1 MFQVKSTLSYLVTL
15 SLMHLNSQIH
25 WTFWTI
31 HTKNINYQKIKD
43 IVLKDIKKDICDL
56 IQNKIRQKINIY
68 SQDEHQT
75 LVDKKM
81 IANLEEIH
89 FLKT

>member
-1 MFQVKSTLSYLVTL
+1 M
-15 SLMHLNSQIH
+15 
-25 WTFWTI
+25 
-31 HTKNINYQKIKD
+31 
-43 IVLKDIKKDICDL
+43 LKDIKKDICDF

-68 SQDEHQT
+68 SQDEDQT